1 MNSIKMT
8 ELAKL
13 SLDELLSLQHR
24 AAAEVETRQSAEK
37 AKAQQEILALASK
50 YGIEVKFS
58 GNSASAPKSAAKG
71 KRGVVA
77 AKYRHPENSALT
89 WTGRGRSP
97 VWVAEWKAKHGSLDG
112 VTI

>member
-1 MNSIKMT
+1 MT

-37 AKAQQEILALASK
+37 DKAKQEILAIASK
-50 YGIEVKFS
+50 YGIEVKF
-58 GNSASAPKSAAKG
+58 GGGTATAAPKSVKA
-71 KRGVVA
+71 KRGTVA
-77 AKYRHPENSALT
+77 AKYRHPQNSALT

-97 VWVAEWKAKHGSLDG
+97 LWVSEWKTAHGSLDG
-112 VTI
+112 IVIK

>member
-1 MNSIKMT
+1 MT

-37 AKAQQEILALASK
+37 DKAKQEILAIASK
-50 YGIEVKFS
+50 YGIEVKFGGS
-58 GNSASAPKSAAKG
+58 SAAAAAPKAAKA
-71 KRGVVA
+71 KRGTVA
-77 AKYRHPENSALT
+77 AKYRHPQNSALT

-97 VWVAEWKAKHGSLDG
+97 IWVAEWKTAHGSLDG
-112 VTI
+112 ITIK

>member
-1 MNSIKMT
+1 MS

-37 AKAQQEILALASK
+37 DKAKQEILAIASK
-50 YGIEVKFS
+50 YGIEVKFAGS
-58 GNSASAPKSAAKG
+58 SSAAPKAAKV
-71 KRGVVA
+71 KTRGTVA
-77 AKYRHPENSALT
+77 AKYRHPQNASLT

-97 VWVAEWKAKHGSLDG
+97 VWVAEWKAKNGSMAG
-112 VTI
+112 ITI

>member
-1 MNSIKMT
+1 MT

-37 AKAQQEILALASK
+37 DKAKQEILAIASK
-50 YGIEVKFS
+50 YGIEVKFGGS
-58 GNSASAPKSAAKG
+58 SATAAPKTAKA
-71 KRGVVA
+71 KQRGTVA
-77 AKYRHPENSALT
+77 AKYRHPQNSALT

-97 VWVAEWKAKHGSLDG
+97 IWVSEWKTAHGSLDG
-112 VTI
+112 ITIK